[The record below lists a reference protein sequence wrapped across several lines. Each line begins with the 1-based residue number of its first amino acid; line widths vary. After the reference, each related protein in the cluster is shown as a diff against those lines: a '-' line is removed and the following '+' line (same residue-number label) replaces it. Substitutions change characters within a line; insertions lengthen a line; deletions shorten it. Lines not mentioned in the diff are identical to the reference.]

1 MRILGIIAAS
11 IILLVVLLIGGGVA
25 WWASQSPTYVHR
37 YRLTIEAEIGGVVRS
52 GASVIEVRTTDYK
65 AGLPENEGPAFA
77 SIGDAVFLD
86 LGRGQ
91 NVIALLGFNPHGA
104 RDLIDLLDFHVFRAS
119 NPRLQIEDLPKLTGR
134 APLPGDLMPTLVTF
148 NDLKDPKSA
157 REVGFTEF
165 EHVFGADVHFKGAW
179 IEMTNDGVTRGI
191 EKKLLWWNNSGRPA
205 ADAYRAWRAGG
216 TTGTAIEP
224 ETLFKRG

>member
-1 MRILGIIAAS
+1 MRTFGIIMLC
-11 IILLVVLLIGGGVA
+11 ILAVIGGGIA
-25 WWASQSPTYVHR
+25 WWASQTPTYVHR
-37 YRLTIEAEIGGVVRS
+37 YRLTIEAEVGGVLRS

-65 AGLPENEGPAFA
+65 AGLPETKGLR
-77 SIGDAVFLD
+77 SRVIGDAVFLD

-104 RDLIDLLDFHVFRAS
+104 REMIDLLDFHVFRAS

-134 APLPGDLMPTLVTF
+134 APLPDNLMPTLITF
-148 NDLKDPKSA
+148 SDLNDPKSA
-157 REVGFTEF
+157 KEVGFTEF
-165 EHVFGADVHFKGAW
+165 ERVFGADVHFKGVW
-179 IEMTNDGVTRGI
+179 IEMTNVGVTRGI
-191 EKKLLWWNNSGRPA
+191 EKKLLWWNNAGRPA
-205 ADAYRAWRAGG
+205 ADAYHAWRAGR